1 MKLNKYDLEMKR
13 EGEINASEGLSSYVR
28 ALNFYTSTLVLG
40 FIQVIVPL
48 SFFNS

>member
-28 ALNFYTSTLVLG
+28 ALNFYTST
-40 FIQVIVPL
+40 
-48 SFFNS
+48 FFGPWFYTGDCSIIIF